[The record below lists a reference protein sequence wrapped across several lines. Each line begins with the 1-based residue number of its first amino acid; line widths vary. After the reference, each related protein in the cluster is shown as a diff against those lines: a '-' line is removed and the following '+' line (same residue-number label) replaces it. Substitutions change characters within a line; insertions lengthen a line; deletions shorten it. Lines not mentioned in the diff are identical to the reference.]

1 MEYSSYL
8 KLDQLLS
15 LQQPESAR
23 RGRPA
28 HDEMLFIL
36 IHQVYE
42 LWFKEI
48 HHELDLVETSLSGP
62 ALDDADILKVANAL
76 DRVVRVFRVLIEQ
89 IDVLE
94 SMTPLDFLEFRD
106 LLFPA
111 SGFQS
116 EQFRRLEI
124 RLGLPRAA
132 RIPFSKESFD
142 AHLPEGAK
150 ARIAE
155 AERRPT
161 LLALVDSWLARTPFV
176 ALGGYRFRETYRAAL
191 QKMLAEDRRS
201 LEAHPHLNPETKA
214 AQLAALDESSRKLD
228 AILDQATYDKLKA
241 EGAWR
246 LSRAALEAALFIESY
261 RDEPALQLPF
271 RVLTLLTDIDE
282 SLSRWRYRHAMM
294 AQRMLGTKVG
304 TGGSSGYGYLKR
316 TADEHRVFA
325 DLVAL
330 ATFLLPRSA
339 LPELPPD
346 VRDLMRYRYAG
357 APGRI

>member
-1 MEYSSYL
+1 
-8 KLDQLLS
+8 
-15 LQQPESAR
+15 
-23 RGRPA
+23 
-28 HDEMLFIL
+28 
-36 IHQVYE
+36 
-42 LWFKEI
+42 
-48 HHELDLVETSLSGP
+48 
-62 ALDDADILKVANAL
+62 
-76 DRVVRVFRVLIEQ
+76 VLIEQ

-132 RIPFSKESFD
+132 RIPFSKEAFD
-142 AHLPEGAK
+142 ARLPEPAK
-150 ARIAE
+150 KRIAE
-155 AERRPT
+155 TEAHPT
-161 LLALVDSWLARTPFV
+161 ILALVDSWLARTPFV
-176 ALGGYRFRETYRAAL
+176 ALGGFRFREIYRAAL
-191 QKMLAEDRRS
+191 HKMLAAERRA
-201 LEAHPHLNPETKA
+201 LEIHAHLDAQTRA
-214 AQLAALDESSRKLD
+214 SQLAAMDESGRKLD
-228 AILDQATYDKLKA
+228 AILDQPTYDKLKA

-271 RVLTLLTDIDE
+271 RLLTLLTDLDE
-282 SLSRWRYRHAMM
+282 SMSRWRYRHAVMV
-294 AQRMLGTKVG
+294 QRMIGTKVG

-339 LPELPPD
+339 LPELPRE
-346 VRDLMRYRYAG
+346 VRDAMGYRYSG
-357 APGRI
+357 APGKS

>member
-1 MEYSSYL
+1 MDYASYL
-8 KLDQLLS
+8 KLEELLA
-15 LQQPESAR
+15 LQHLESAR

-28 HDEMLFIL
+28 HDEMLFII

-48 HHELDLVETSLSGP
+48 HHELDLVESSLSGP
-62 ALDDADILKVANAL
+62 VLDDAMILRVVNAL
-76 DRVVRVFRVLIEQ
+76 DRIVRVLRILIEQ

-132 RIPFSKESFD
+132 RVPFSKESFD
-142 AHLPEGAK
+142 AGLPEP
-150 ARIAE
+150 ARLRLAQTE
-155 AERRPT
+155 ARPT
-161 LLALVDSWLARTPFV
+161 LLALVDSWLARTPFI
-176 ALGGYRFRETYRAAL
+176 AQGGFQFRETYRAAL
-191 QKMLAEDRRS
+191 HSMLAEERRVLES
-201 LEAHPHLNPETKA
+201 HAYLEAATKE
-214 AQLAALDESSRKLD
+214 AQLAALDEAGRRLD
-228 AILDQATYDKLKA
+228 AILDQATYDRLKA

-271 RVLTLLTDIDE
+271 RLLTLLTDLDE
-282 SLSRWRYRHAMM
+282 SMSRWRYRHAVMV
-294 AQRMLGTKVG
+294 QRMIGTKVG

-316 TADEHRVFA
+316 TADEHRVFG

-339 LPELPPD
+339 LPELPAS
-346 VRDLMRYRYAG
+346 VRDAMRYRYSG
-357 APGRI
+357 AT